1 MKGASL
7 RVLVVGDSEEEA
19 SLWLGELTSG
29 GFEVSSE
36 RVQTAAQMAA
46 ALDRGGFGLV
56 LSEQGT
62 SRVSALDAFGVL
74 ARKDLD
80 IPFILV
86 SAGGAEDAAVSAMK
100 VGVHDYVLKGNLARL
115 TPAVEREL
123 RAAEARRTHRRSE
136 SEPLSESQNYRAI
149 FDASPLPMWVF
160 DVSSLGFLAV
170 NEAAVRRYGYSR
182 AEFLEMTLA
191 DIRPLE
197 DVDAPRESPRH
208 LESSASPQTWR
219 HKKRDGSTIL
229 VEIEAYDL
237 PFAGRLARIALMVDV
252 TERLRLQEALQLT
265 EEQLRQ
271 SQKMEAVGR
280 LAGGIA
286 HDFNNILSIILSYC
300 GMMLAELR
308 DGDPL
313 RDDLVEIKK
322 AGERAA
328 ELTKQL
334 LMFSRHQMIEHRVL
348 DVRQILIGMEK
359 MIRRL
364 LGADVELTLLPS
376 TSVGRVTADAG
387 QVEQIVMNLVVNA
400 RDAMPHGGKL
410 VLETRNVE
418 LDAEYA
424 AVHAGAT
431 PGSYVMLALTDTGVG
446 MTKEVQAR
454 VFEPFFTTKEKG
466 KGTGLGLSTVFG
478 IVKKRGGHVWLYSEP
493 GKGTTFRVYLPR
505 TGASSD
511 RISSI
516 PPSIGGVKGSET
528 ILLVEDDEQVRGV
541 ACSILRRQG
550 YRVLEASNGGEALM
564 ACEQHP
570 SPIHLLLTDVVLP
583 RMSGRQLAD
592 RLLALRPEMKLLFM
606 SGYTDEAIHQGAVLD
621 SGATCL
627 QKPLTPDML
636 SRTVREVLDRRTN
649 AS

>member
-1 MKGASL
+1 
-7 RVLVVGDSEEEA
+7 
-19 SLWLGELTSG
+19 
-29 GFEVSSE
+29 
-36 RVQTAAQMAA
+36 
-46 ALDRGGFGLV
+46 
-56 LSEQGT
+56 
-62 SRVSALDAFGVL
+62 
-74 ARKDLD
+74 
-80 IPFILV
+80 
-86 SAGGAEDAAVSAMK
+86 VSAMK